1 MDRYAIIVFSLFVFS
16 CSPTGVA
23 DDPTETCTS
32 GKCDGVGES
41 EFKKELNTYNDPIA
55 KFLVKSANDDGT
67 IEGDYSTFLDGIGE
81 EMGCGKE
88 TEKTFTILMSNKDN
102 FPRNMV
108 TRCSDDPLRAS
119 EFALSTQSDN
129 GDLSDIDPYDFKMVA
144 WDKSKRRYNLYEAK
158 KVESGE
164 ELTVALQP
172 DACVSC
178 HTQSTRKGAPPIAWT
193 PVMNELTNPWTLWN
207 AEPDFRSHRFDD
219 LLNPNVADG
228 EIYKAMTEEALLGA
242 ASDFELITRRA
253 IDRVVSAR
261 LRIRREDAD
270 VGKALDLL
278 YPLFCDES
286 ANYASE
292 NHESGEVSTAIVIDD
307 ALRYLYLQ
315 IRAENWPYDWLNDG
329 RLRLRS
335 VENELPPMNVMPV
348 RGESTL
354 QVEVGLVSRG
364 TLEAEAVIALRA
376 LDYKRPVFSEF
387 RCNLYET
394 NANRLR
400 KTFKLDAE
408 KHRRVSDLLPE
419 FFAEI
424 MQMEDSDGVLQ
435 SLIPENSDVYA
446 TPFIDASTDIE
457 SIYEG
462 QKNIEDFAAE
472 LEVYFDVVSASTD
485 RQELESERIR
495 RGCIARELFLNAP
508 QIPDITCL

>member
-1 MDRYAIIVFSLFVFS
+1 MDRYAIIVLSLLVFS
-16 CSPTGVA
+16 CSPT
-23 DDPTETCTS
+23 DEDPAQTCTS
-32 GKCDGVGES
+32 GKCDGVSES
-41 EFKKELNTYNDPIA
+41 EFKTELTTYNDPIA

-108 TRCSDDPLRAS
+108 TRCSDDALRAS

-129 GDLSDIDPYDFKMVA
+129 GDLSDINPYDFKMVA

-158 KVESGE
+158 PSESGE
-164 ELTVALQP
+164 DLTVVIQP

-178 HTQSTRKGAPPIAWT
+178 HTQSTRKGAPPIEWT

-228 EIYKAMTEEALLGA
+228 EIYQEMTKEALLGA

-261 LRIRREDAD
+261 LRTRREEAD
-270 VGKALDLL
+270 VEKALNLL

-315 IRAENWPYDWLNDG
+315 IRAEDWPYDWLNDG

-335 VENELPPMNVMPV
+335 VENELPPMSVMPV

-364 TLEAEAVIALRA
+364 TLAAEDVIALRS

-394 NANRLR
+394 TADRLR
-400 KTFKLDAE
+400 RKFVVDPDEYAK
-408 KHRRVSDLLPE
+408 VSDLLPV
-419 FFAEI
+419 FFSEM
-424 MQMEDSDGVLQ
+424 MQMEDGDGNLQ
-435 SLIPENSDVYA
+435 SLIPDNGDVFA
-446 TPFIDASTDIE
+446 IALIDASTDVDA
-457 SIYEG
+457 IYAG
-462 QKNIEDFAAE
+462 QKSIDDFAAE
-472 LEVYFDVVSASTD
+472 LEVYFDEVSASTD
-485 RQELESERIR
+485 RQVLESERVR
-495 RGCIARELFLNAP
+495 RGCLARELFQNAP